1 MLSTFVLF
9 LFTLQPSQV
18 SPVFLTAQES
28 ITIHAQY
35 WGLKQSN
42 HKWYRLKALPLDY
55 NNVKACGLK
64 APGCVAPIR
73 YQWEELTVLE
83 NKTVFQTKNYPQ
95 IFTLGTHRIQ
105 PSLSPLK
112 EPASTQN
119 TREIVIRRDNS
130 YVGYV
135 TELMSTPFVFLPKET
150 TQGHQTDLRLGA
162 DCVATLIYGQRRL
175 GRSIPYVGPAGLDR
189 FTQRVPRKDN
199 QQPIAQGDILHFG
212 AQTAVVSKDLP
223 PIGLLNKEDLIIHS
237 YHQLVEEIPLSQ
249 APYAQASF
257 EVRRWYPQPQLL
269 KP

>member
-9 LFTLQPSQV
+9 LFTLQSSQV
-18 SPVFLTAQES
+18 SAVFLTAQES
-28 ITIHAQY
+28 ITIHAQD
-35 WGLKQSN
+35 WDFNQSN
-42 HKWYRLKALPLDY
+42 LKWYRLNALPLDY
-55 NNVKACGLK
+55 NNVEACGLK
-64 APGCVAPIR
+64 TPGCVAPIR
-73 YQWEELTVLE
+73 YQWEELSVLE

-150 TQGHQTDLRLGA
+150 IQGHQTDLRLGA
-162 DCVATLIYGQRRL
+162 DCVATLVYGQRRL
-175 GRSIPYVGPAGLDR
+175 GHDIPYVGPDGLDR
-189 FTQRVPRKDN
+189 FTQRVPRIGD
-199 QQPIAQGDILHFG
+199 QQPIARGDILHFG
-212 AQTAVVSKDLP
+212 SQTAVVSKDLP

-237 YHQLVEEIPLSQ
+237 YHRLVEEIPLAKAS
-249 APYAQASF
+249 YAKASF
-257 EVRRWYPQPQLL
+257 EVRRWHAQPESL
-269 KP
+269 KH